1 MKTQELI
8 PTRTNV
14 EIMADLTSGTITVEQ
29 ACDQLFGYL
38 LHLMGEKPLKG
49 KIEYI
54 QPRPDANKMFIGMDG
69 KRKTPVLEFV
79 IPPTAQPHYPALRLN
94 YEVMRKQA
102 AKGMLTE
109 RPLPK
114 DNPTLHMIA
123 AECGFSLDRMAEAIK
138 GIAKLIDDDGNKGMS
153 TGRLQREDVGINVKW
168 LSHDYPEAWTG
179 IIFYNEER
187 SVWQCRKNPFWLKV
201 WCQRYADP
209 GSDCEALAAKE
220 VQQKLLAEKDKVEE
234 AKLPKREAAKH
245 VQGEWDQ
252 LTTRQVAER
261 YCYAQLMSVHEH
273 AMFTDHRSETEY
285 KLRTQLGKYGFLNG
299 YASLVWEEQQSI
311 MWAELNYRSAT
322 GDDEATRYLHNNKWF
337 DELLDADV
345 RRAIYDGNQ
354 LPPPYFKQ
362 PNEVT
367 E

>member
-1 MKTQELI
+1 VKTQELI

-14 EIMADLTSGTITVEQ
+14 EIMADLTSGAITVDE
-29 ACDQLFGYL
+29 ACDQLFRFILYIY
-38 LHLMGEKPLKG
+38 GEKPAKG

-54 QPRPDANKMFIGMDG
+54 QPRPDANKIFRGMDG
-69 KRKTPVLEFV
+69 KRKTPMLQFI
-79 IPPTAQPHYPALRLN
+79 IPPTAQPHYPALRIN
-94 YEVMRKQA
+94 YEIMLILA
-102 AKGMLTE
+102 AKGRLTE

-114 DNPTLHMIA
+114 DDPTLHMIA

-234 AKLPKREAAKH
+234 AKLPERKASKH

-261 YCYAQLMSVHEH
+261 SFYAWLMMEH
-273 AMFTDHRSETEY
+273 GRSLFMDARSSIDSRLSKKVG
-285 KLRTQLGKYGFLNG
+285 KLDFLHG
-299 YASLVWEEQQSI
+299 YAALVWEEQRDI
-311 MWAELNYRSAT
+311 MESELRYRAAS
-322 GDDEATRYLHNNKWF
+322 GDDEAKSYLSNSNWF
-337 DELLDADV
+337 DELADRDT
-345 RRAIYDGNQ
+345 RRVITHGEQ
-354 LPPPYFKQ
+354 LPPPYFAKVD
-362 PNEVT
+362 EVQ